1 MFKKNFKISIL
12 FLVIISFSSCE
23 DVVQIDLDKGSPLI
37 VIDAFINNL
46 REDQVIKIT
55 NNSDYFSTSNP
66 TGLSGA
72 NVVLSDLTANKD
84 YTFNYTT
91 DGKYV
96 FTLGVNDTIAK
107 TNHNYKLTISINGAT
122 YIANTTQKRPCGIDS
137 IGVILNDGSFGF
149 GPPQDPNQPKKYL
162 CVLFAKDKV
171 DNETDFYWIKTYR
184 NDTLFNSPGDLNV
197 NVDGTG
203 GEVEVASADSVEFTA
218 PSTLLGFKDYY
229 QNDICRVEVNS
240 ITRQTY
246 NFFVQAQAQINNGGL
261 FATTPENVRTN
272 FSSPKDKTKA
282 VGWFS
287 ISSVATKS
295 VQIK

>member
-1 MFKKNFKISIL
+1 MFKKTFKFSLLI
-12 FLVIISFSSCE
+12 FAIIGLSSCE
-23 DVVQIDLDKGSPLI
+23 DVVQIELDKGSPLI

-46 REDQVIKIT
+46 RQDQVIKISRNT
-55 NNSDYFSTSNP
+55 DYFSTSNP
-66 TGLSGA
+66 EGISGA
-72 NVVLSDLTANKD
+72 TVVLTDLTENKD
-84 YTFNYTT
+84 YVFSYTNN
-91 DGKYV
+91 GKYV
-96 FTLGVNDTIAK
+96 YTLASNDTIAK
-107 TNHNYKLTISINGAT
+107 INHQYKLTVTLDGGVYVANSI
-122 YIANTTQKRPCGIDS
+122 QKRPCSIDS
-137 IGVILNDGSFGF
+137 ISVIENDGSFGF
-149 GPPQDPNQPKKYL
+149 GPPQDPNQPKKFL

-171 DNETDFYWIKTYR
+171 DSETDFYWIKTYR
-184 NDTLFNSPGDLNV
+184 NDTLFNAPGDLNV

-203 GEVEVASADSVEFTA
+203 GEVEFTGTDSVEFTA
-218 PSTLLGFKDYY
+218 PSTLLGFKDYLE
-229 QNDICRVEVNS
+229 NDVCRVEVNS

-295 VQIK
+295 VLIN